1 MALRIM
7 PTAAPVGAYVTGLD
21 VDRIGPGETDA
32 LYAAWL
38 RHGVLIFQG
47 CVASADQHIRLTG
60 IFGET
65 ELHPVE
71 HLRLPDE
78 PRIIELAAN
87 GGEPVAP
94 DDPDADRLVGVIPW
108 HSDLSYTEVPTR
120 GALLRA
126 LVIPEKGGNTGW
138 IDTIGLY
145 RRLPCEI
152 RAKMQ
157 GLRIIHSYRTAHL
170 AQSMVKGSA
179 DLFPDASLPL
189 VSVHPESDEAVLNIS
204 PSSAKAIIGL
214 PEEEAR
220 ELLDYL
226 RDFACREEHAY
237 IHKWEPGDVVL
248 WDNWRTLHS
257 AFGHLKRYPR
267 RMHRTTLRS
276 TMKLG
281 HWQIYDEA
289 TGELTTEEAARR
301 ERLAAEMA

>member
-1 MALRIM
+1 MALQIK
-7 PTAAPVGAYVTGLD
+7 PTSAPVGAYVTGLD
-21 VDRIGPGETDA
+21 IDNLSPADQDE

-38 RHGVLIFQG
+38 RHGVLIFKG
-47 CVASADQHIRLTG
+47 CVSSGEQHIRLTEV
-60 IFGET
+60 FGET

-87 GGEPVAP
+87 GGQPVAA
-94 DDPDADRLVGVIPW
+94 DDPTADQLVGVIPW
-108 HSDLSYTEVPTR
+108 HSDLSYIEIPTR

-126 LVIPEKGGNTGW
+126 MIIPEKGGNTGW

-145 RRLPCEI
+145 KRLPIEV
-152 RAKMQ
+152 RTRLQ
-157 GLRIIHSYRTAHL
+157 GLRITHSYRTAHM

-179 DLFPDASLPL
+179 DLFPDCSLPL
-189 VSVHPESDEAVLNIS
+189 VSVHPENDQPVLNIS
-204 PSSAKAIIGL
+204 PSSAKEITGL
-214 PEEEAR
+214 PEDEAQK
-220 ELLDYL
+220 LLDYL
-226 RDFACREEHAY
+226 KEFSCREEHAY

-257 AFGHLKRYPR
+257 ALGHLKRYPR
-267 RMHRTTLRS
+267 KMHRTTLRS

-281 HWQIYDEA
+281 EWLVYDEN
-289 TGELTTEEAARR
+289 GEVSQEELARR